1 MATLSVGGL
10 QKPHPLLL
18 RGKKAIWNY
27 FSKNEPTN
35 LMLLGISAEKTA
47 PPKVP
52 LYSHNQI
59 AQRQKS
65 FLLHDKHQV
74 RSKANTFQETPP
86 VMAEVELDEA
96 GEPLARQ
103 LDQV

>member
-1 MATLSVGGL
+1 MIGNIC
-10 QKPHPLLL
+10 
-18 RGKKAIWNY
+18 R
-27 FSKNEPTN
+27 
-35 LMLLGISAEKTA
+35 KTA

-52 LYSHNQI
+52 LHSHNQI
-59 AQRQKS
+59 EQRQKS
-65 FLLHDKHQV
+65 FLLHDEHQV

>member
-1 MATLSVGGL
+1 MEVYRNLTHSYYEVKTNWNNKNNQPSVIGNIYR
-10 QKPHPLLL
+10 K
-18 RGKKAIWNY
+18 
-27 FSKNEPTN
+27 S
-35 LMLLGISAEKTA
+35 A

-52 LYSHNQI
+52 FYSFNQI

>member
-1 MATLSVGGL
+1 M
-10 QKPHPLLL
+10 
-18 RGKKAIWNY
+18 
-27 FSKNEPTN
+27 
-35 LMLLGISAEKTA
+35 
-47 PPKVP
+47 
-52 LYSHNQI
+52 
-59 AQRQKS
+59 
-65 FLLHDKHQV
+65 HDEHQV